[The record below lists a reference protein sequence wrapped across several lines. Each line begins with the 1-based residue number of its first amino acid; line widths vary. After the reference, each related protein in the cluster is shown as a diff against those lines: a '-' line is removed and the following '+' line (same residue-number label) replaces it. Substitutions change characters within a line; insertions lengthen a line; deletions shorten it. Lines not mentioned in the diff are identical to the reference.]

1 MKPNL
6 RVHIPIRPATN
17 YPIYIDDGLLKK
29 IPQWLSDHYAFENI
43 VVITDHR
50 VKKYYGLSLVD
61 QLKQKG
67 YRVILL
73 AFPAGEHSKNN
84 KTKQQLEQKMLQQH
98 CNRQTLCLALGGG
111 VVGDL
116 TGFIAAT
123 FMRGIAYIQIPTTLL
138 AMIDSSVGGK
148 TAIDTPEGKNLIGAY
163 WQPKAVIADVACL
176 KTLPTGLIING
187 LIEAIKMFITSDL
200 ASFKYVQKNIAAI
213 LNKDEKM
220 LKNIIQRA
228 VNIKAD
234 IVNQDEHEKNLRMIL
249 NFGHT
254 IGHALEKITHYQLL
268 HGYAVAYGMLV
279 EAKISE
285 QLGLLNPKKYLII
298 QSCLEKLG
306 IFAKDL
312 KKYDIDLMIAATRHD
327 KKTKAGN
334 PHYVLLQDLGEVHHP
349 QDRFAHMVD
358 DKIVKTAFLT
368 ITFAPTSM

>member
-6 RVHIPIRPATN
+6 RVHIPVRPATN

-29 IPQWLSDHYAFENI
+29 IPQWLSDHHVFENI

-50 VKKYYGLSLVD
+50 VKKHYGLSLVD

-67 YRVILL
+67 HRVILL
-73 AFPAGEHSKNN
+73 SFSAGEHSKNN
-84 KTKQQLEQKMLQQH
+84 ETKQQLEKKMLQQH
-98 CNRQTLCLALGGG
+98 CNRQTLCIALGGG

-148 TAIDTPEGKNLIGAY
+148 TAIDTTEGKNLIGAY

-176 KTLPTGLIING
+176 KTLPTRLIING
-187 LIEAIKMFITSDL
+187 LIEAMKMFITSDL
-200 ASFKYVQKNIAAI
+200 ASFKYAQKNIDAI
-213 LNKDEKM
+213 LNKDERI

-228 VNIKAD
+228 VKIKAD
-234 IVNQDEHEKNLRMIL
+234 VVNQDEHEKNFRMVL

-254 IGHALEKITHYQLL
+254 IGHALEKITHYKLL
-268 HGYAVAYGMLV
+268 HGYAVAYGILI

-285 QLGLLNPKKYLII
+285 LLGFLNPKKYLII

-312 KKYDIDLMIAATRHD
+312 RKYDVDAVIAATRFD
-327 KKTKAGN
+327 KKTKAGK
-334 PHYVLLQDLGEVHHP
+334 PRYVFLQDLGEVHHP
-349 QDRFAHMVD
+349 QETFAHVVD
-358 DKIVKTAFLT
+358 DKIVRMAFLAV
-368 ITFAPTSM
+368 IKVIKH